1 MKRFLSILLVV
12 CTLMMVPASSVAA
25 ADTSLIL
32 RIGLYYSGNALAAP
46 QLQNEQGSGYQAGYY
61 DSAKTFHSL
70 FSISATKLVMLKA
83 ESSYA
88 KSSSNTYEETTGTPT
103 VGAYHVQMDASYSSQ
118 SEAAAAAAAAG
129 GFVSYDGS
137 YHVRI
142 GNYATLAA
150 AQAAAGDGQTAVGG
164 AATGVTVAQTDT
176 GTVLFSYDGSDLFA
190 IVPQG
195 ADKPVTWFKGY
206 KYYGNFAYL
215 RTANSNLSV
224 INYVELEDY
233 VKGVVPY
240 EMSPDWS
247 VEALKAQAVCARSYA
262 MQSVNKH
269 SALGFDLCNTT
280 DCQVYRGRNS
290 ATDNSDSAVEQTVG
304 QYAVVDGSPVTLFFF
319 AADGGATEN
328 AENVWGGSYSY
339 LKGVQDPYENT
350 QAAYNGIWS
359 VTLSAAEVAAKL
371 QNAGYSIGTVT
382 DVAVTQKT
390 AMGNV
395 LQVTV
400 TDTSGNTVML
410 EKAKCRT
417 VFGLNSQR
425 YTINGAGSL
434 DADETPTTPTPTEPT
449 TTGSIGDSIL
459 SGAQSIYGTVNAT
472 AVSTVHATA
481 STEFTFDGRG
491 WGHLVGMSQC
501 GAKAMAEQ
509 GMTYDQILKFY
520 FSGIEIVN

>member
-1 MKRFLSILLVV
+1 MKRFLSILLVI

-25 ADTSLIL
+25 ADTSLVL

-83 ESSYA
+83 EGNYV

-103 VGAYHVQMDASYSSQ
+103 VGAYHVQKAASYTSQ
-118 SEAAAAAAAAG
+118 SEATAAASAVG

-164 AATGVTVAQTDT
+164 TATGVTVVQTDT
-176 GTVLFSYDGSDLFA
+176 GTVLFTYDGSDQFA
-190 IVPQG
+190 IAPQG
-195 ADKPVTWFKGY
+195 VDKPVTWFKGY

-240 EMSPDWS
+240 EMSPDWN

-262 MQSVNKH
+262 MQNLNKH
-269 SALGFDLCNTT
+269 KTLGFDLCNTT

-290 ATDNSDSAVEQTVG
+290 ATDNSDSAVEHTAG

-319 AADGGATEN
+319 AADGGATEDS
-328 AENVWGGSYSY
+328 ENVWGGSYSY
-339 LKGVQDPYENT
+339 LKGVQDPYEDT
-350 QAAYNGIWS
+350 QSAYNGIWS
-359 VTLSAAEVAAKL
+359 VTFSAAEVAEKL
-371 QNAGYSIGTVT
+371 QKAGYIIGAVT
-382 DVAVTQKT
+382 NVAVTKKT

-400 TDTSGNTVML
+400 TDASGSTVVL

-425 YTINGAGSL
+425 YTINGEGSL
-434 DADETPTTPTPTEPT
+434 DTDPTPTTTEPT

-459 SGAQSIYGTVNAT
+459 SGAKSIYGTVSAT
-472 AVSTVHATA
+472 SVSTVHATA

-520 FSGIEIVN
+520 FNGIEIVN